1 MVTDAPSENVSLD
14 RLYRLMIL
22 LSILGFSIAAL
33 GLVGELLGW
42 WNDIGEWSMAV
53 GTLLGVLTA
62 VIAVM
67 IGSTRGQARRIADA
81 VLDNNGK
88 LDQANGKLDQANGKL
103 DRTNEQLF
111 HIDGKLDQL
120 DRLEKLD
127 TLDVIQ
133 VHLDQQT
140 GVMDRQVQLLTAIRD
155 RL

>member
-1 MVTDAPSENVSLD
+1 MVADPPSENVSLD

-53 GTLLGVLTA
+53 GMFLGVLTA

-88 LDQANGKLDQANGKL
+88 LDEANGKL

-111 HIDGKLDQL
+111 HIDGKL
-120 DRLEKLD
+120 EKLD

-133 VHLDQQT
+133 VNLDHQT
-140 GVMDRQVQLLTAIRD
+140 GVMGRQVQLLTAIRD
-155 RL
+155 LF